1 MCPAPFTRRQFLRS
15 AALASVAYTA
25 SGRALAQ
32 PAYPNQP
39 IRLIAP
45 FSPGG
50 AVDIYSR
57 IVSPELSRILGQTV
71 IVENRPGASGNI
83 GAELVK
89 RAPADGHTLL
99 VGNIAILGINP
110 VVYKNNPI
118 DPLADL
124 TPITKTVNVNYVLV
138 VNAQVPARTA
148 AELIAHA
155 RANPGKLTYGS
166 SGTGS
171 MQQMAAE
178 LFQSRTGTKL
188 LHVPYKGTG
197 ALVGDLVAGHVD
209 LIFADQGSMMQQV
222 NAGKL
227 VVLGV
232 CGLARRPEYPDIPTL
247 AEAAD
252 LPGFEAV
259 AWQGLAG
266 PAGLPAPIVDQLNR
280 AINQIQADPAI
291 KARLDEAGLSTDA
304 GTPQAFRQYISDEL
318 TKWRKVATDIGIS
331 VG

>member
-1 MCPAPFTRRQFLRS
+1 MRPRYSPTRRQFVQGTLLAAAAS
-15 AALASVAYTA
+15 AAP
-25 SGRALAQ
+25 RAFAQ
-32 PAYPNQP
+32 AAYPSQP
-39 IRLIAP
+39 VRLVVP

-57 IVSPELSRILGQTV
+57 IVGPALGETLGQTV

-110 VVYKNNPI
+110 VVYENNPI
-118 DPLADL
+118 SPLKDL

-138 VNAQVPARTA
+138 INPQVPARTLP
-148 AELIAHA
+148 ELIAYA
-155 RANPGKLTYGS
+155 KANPGKLTYGS

-178 LFQSRTGTKL
+178 LFQSRTGTRL

-222 NAGKL
+222 KAGKL
-227 VVLGV
+227 VALGV
-232 CGLARRPEYPDIPTL
+232 CGLARRPEYPELPTI
-247 AEAAD
+247 AEAAS

-266 PAGLPAPIVDQLNR
+266 PAGLPDAIVDRLNQ
-280 AINQIQADPAI
+280 AINDIQANPDIA
-291 KARLDEAGLSTDA
+291 ARLNEAGLTPDA
-304 GTPQAFRQYISDEL
+304 GTPQAFREYIGNEL
-318 TKWRKVATDIGIS
+318 QKWRKVATDIGIS
-331 VG
+331 VQ

>member
-1 MCPAPFTRRQFLRS
+1 MTKRNAQTRRQFVQ
-15 AALASVAYTA
+15 AALLAAFVSATGQVA
-25 SGRALAQ
+25 AQ

-39 IRLIAP
+39 VRLIVP

-50 AVDIYSR
+50 AVDIYAR
-57 IVSPELSRILGQTV
+57 IVAPELSRELGQTV
-71 IVENRPGASGNI
+71 IVENKPGASGNI
-83 GAELVK
+83 GAEMVK

-118 DPLADL
+118 EPLTDL
-124 TPITKTVNVNYVLV
+124 TPISKTVNVNYVLV
-138 VNAQVPARTA
+138 TNPNVPARTVE
-148 AELIAHA
+148 ELIAYA
-155 RANPGKLTYGS
+155 KANPGKLTYGS

-178 LFQSRTGTKL
+178 LFQTRTGTKL

-209 LIFADQGSMMQQV
+209 MIFADQGSMMQQV
-222 NAGKL
+222 KAGKL
-227 VVLGV
+227 ISLGV
-232 CGLARRPEYPDIPTL
+232 CGPERRPEYPDLPTI
-247 AEAAD
+247 AEAAN

-266 PAGLPAPIVDQLNR
+266 PPGLPDPIVERLNK
-280 AINQIQADPAI
+280 AINKIQADPAI
-291 KARLDEAGLSTDA
+291 AARLMEAGLTPDA
-304 GTPQAFRQYISDEL
+304 GTPEAFRQYIGAEL
-318 TKWRKVATDIGIS
+318 KKWSKVANDIGIS
-331 VG
+331 VE